1 MKNKVYIIE
10 AWDKGTLVTVWRS
23 FAYLDREKAE
33 YRLMHL
39 KAEHAND
46 VEYSIIT
53 LPIAE

>member
-23 FAYLDREKAE
+23 FAYTDRAKAE

-39 KAEHAND
+39 KAEHVSD

>member
-1 MKNKVYIIE
+1 MKNEVYIIE

-23 FAYLDREKAE
+23 FAYLDRAKAE